1 MKIVGAQKSY
11 RAAKALDIDMFEV
24 ERGKIYAIIGS
35 NGSGKTTLLRAL
47 AGQIALDSGS
57 VVLEPG
63 ANIGYAPQKSHAFY
77 GTVERNVLLG
87 ASGKRSPQGAS
98 EFAQTAKLAPDRTAG
113 SALAHR
119 ADVVAD
125 ETAAGAFD
133 AWGGSDE
140 HRMEALLKYL
150 SIDALA
156 QAKAKRLSGGE
167 TARMVLARLLMGD
180 YTYLLL
186 DEPTAALD
194 VMSTLSAE
202 RLIASYRDA
211 FGAGVVI
218 VTHSV
223 KQAERLSDEI
233 LFMSGGRIV
242 ETGPTR
248 DVIAHPQTKELRRFF
263 EIAGA

>member
-1 MKIVGAQKSY
+1 MKIVGARKSY
-11 RAAKALDIDMFEV
+11 GSTTALDVDAFDF

-35 NGSGKTTLLRAL
+35 NGSGKTTLLRTL
-47 AGQIALDSGS
+47 AGQIPLDSGS

-63 ANIGYAPQKSHAFY
+63 AHVGYAPQKSHAFY
-77 GTVERNVLLG
+77 GTVARNVLLG
-87 ASGKRSPQGAS
+87 ASGK
-98 EFAQTAKLAPDRTAG
+98 G
-113 SALAHR
+113 SAKKASGLVQAADPVLAR
-119 ADVVAD
+119 NGDV
-125 ETAAGAFD
+125 AAGEGGGRAFD
-133 AWGGSDE
+133 AWGEPDE
-140 HRMEALLKYL
+140 RRMQALLEYL
-150 SIDALA
+150 SIDTLA
-156 QAKAKRLSGGE
+156 SAKAKRLSGGE

-180 YTYLLL
+180 YDYLLL

-202 RLIASYRDA
+202 QLVSSYRDA
-211 FGAGVVI
+211 FGSGVVI

-233 LFMSGGRIV
+233 IFMSGGRIV

-248 DVIAHPQTKELRRFF
+248 DVIAHPQTEELKTFF